1 MALAFFFS
9 CYATPGLCSADC
21 QIDMETLVLAQPQPK
36 DLESDRSHT
45 TRQIMPPKGKGK
57 KGKKDVDE
65 EYWYAT
71 HAIPAE
77 KSNDDMRC

>member
-1 MALAFFFS
+1 MALAFFL
-9 CYATPGLCSADC
+9 PLLCNSW
-21 QIDMETLVLAQPQPK
+21 TLLCRLLLAQPQPK

-57 KGKKDVDE
+57 KGKKDDDE

-71 HAIPAE
+71 HATPAE
-77 KSNDDMRC
+77 TPNDDMRC